1 MSLSLSDDFITNV
14 PEGAILGSWFGPYV
28 CHEEF
33 VSFLLF
39 YLPKFATVSLDQ
51 SLSSILDHV
60 DGASC
65 VPATR
70 DIQILTCHPVQG
82 SGPQGRGEA
91 EREATDQDLSSVDLP
106 HSEQCSHHVDLRKH
120 ARRPS

>member
-1 MSLSLSDDFITNV
+1 MSLTLSDDLIAKV
-14 PEGAILGSWFGPYV
+14 PEEQVILGFWFGPYV

-51 SLSSILDHV
+51 SLSILDHV
-60 DGASC
+60 NGASC

-70 DIQILTCHPVQG
+70 DIQILTCHSVQG
-82 SGPQGRGEA
+82 SGPQGCGEA

-106 HSEQCSHHVDLRKH
+106 NSEQCSHHVDLRKH
-120 ARRPS
+120 AR